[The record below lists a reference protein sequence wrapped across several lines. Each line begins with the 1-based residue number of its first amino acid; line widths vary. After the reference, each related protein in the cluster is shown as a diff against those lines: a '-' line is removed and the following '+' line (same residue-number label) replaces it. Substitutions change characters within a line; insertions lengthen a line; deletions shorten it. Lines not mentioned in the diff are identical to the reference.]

1 MTIFTDH
8 QTNGR
13 KKRTLNILRL
23 YRQGKT
29 KNEIAQMLN
38 ITVYNVAVFIA
49 RAGIRKQETKR

>member
-1 MTIFTDH
+1 MTPRPQH

-29 KNEIAQMLN
+29 KQQIADMFG
-38 ITVYNVAVFIA
+38 ITTQAVSAILV
-49 RAGIRKQETKR
+49 RTGVRQETGQ